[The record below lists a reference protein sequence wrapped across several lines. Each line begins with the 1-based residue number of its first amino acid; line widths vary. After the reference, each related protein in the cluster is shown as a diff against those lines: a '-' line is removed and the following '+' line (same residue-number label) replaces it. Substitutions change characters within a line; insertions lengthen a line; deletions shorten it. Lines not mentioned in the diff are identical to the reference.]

1 MIVKP
6 KNEAVSFGL
15 RIVENEDELCDEA
28 LVIFEKYNQP
38 VVAEQY
44 EDKVVKSHTVSPCFD
59 AENFVIS
66 QKRINWLKKR
76 VLIALNEMTCNLM
89 NNLWRT

>member
-38 VVAEQY
+38 VVAEQ
-44 EDKVVKSHTVSPCFD
+44 
-59 AENFVIS
+59 
-66 QKRINWLKKR
+66 R
-76 VLIALNEMTCNLM
+76 
-89 NNLWRT
+89 